1 MTDETKP
8 SNELITELTAA
19 IVSAYVTKNPLP
31 VSELPGVIE
40 SVAHSVARLGQP
52 PAEPVVEVRKPA
64 VSVRKSLTHDYLV
77 SLEDGK
83 QYRTLKRHLS
93 GLGLTPE
100 EYRAKWNLPAD
111 YPMVAPAYAE
121 RRSALAKQLGLGR
134 KPGMKRK
141 PKGKA

>member
-100 EYRAKWNLPAD
+100 EYRAKWSLPAD

>member
-141 PKGKA
+141 PKGKP

>member
-100 EYRAKWNLPAD
+100 EYRTKWNLPAD

>member
-52 PAEPVVEVRKPA
+52 PAEPVVEARKPA